1 MLHLCLDMTSS
12 SVSGSRSGAACS
24 VAAAARVSSIGL
36 IRARAGDA
44 SGWVE
49 GARLQ
54 GRAPS
59 LAGEPRREEEEVA
72 AAREAGLRGGPS
84 RQGGSV

>member
-1 MLHLCLDMTSS
+1 MTSS

-24 VAAAARVSSIGL
+24 VAAAAAAARVSSIGL
-36 IRARAGDA
+36 IRARAEGDA

-72 AAREAGLRGGPS
+72 AAREARLRGGPS